1 MIFYCLSNIM
11 QEMMQIMAMQYQTLL
26 QNLSQ
31 NTNVNELFN
40 EYSILCVQL
49 QSSRG
54 VNARH
59 YEMITDR
66 NHIHNAQVNGMMIGV
81 KTAAYRNRIA
91 QLGLLNKEKAN
102 RGRLLDIYLSI
113 CIDDSKLEIRNKIRN
128 AIVQNMEY
136 NQFDE
141 ETKRELN
148 TLLRAYIAESN
159 AILRANP
166 LQHLV

>member
-1 MIFYCLSNIM
+1 M
-11 QEMMQIMAMQYQTLL
+11 QAMMQRMGMEYQTLL

-66 NHIHNAQVNGMMIGV
+66 TQVHNAQLNGMLIGV
-81 KTAAYRNRIA
+81 KMAAYRNRIV
-91 QLGLLNKEKAN
+91 QLGQLAEERAN
-102 RGRLLDIYLSI
+102 RGRLLDVYSRI
-113 CIDDSKLEIRNKIRN
+113 CIDDSKTEIRNTIRN
-128 AIVQNMEY
+128 AIVQNRKY
-136 NQFDE
+136 SDFNQ

-148 TLLRAYIAESN
+148 TLLQAYMAESS
-159 AILRANP
+159 AILRSNP